1 MGKSSAA
8 GEQMPRVP
16 TEPLEASIEVPLL
29 SAAPEPEPEPKSKPE
44 PEPESKPEPE
54 GGSQRPELAASIEVP
69 LPSAAPE
76 PELPPQS
83 EPEPDEPE
91 PAGGSQPELAL
102 ADDAPAAPEAQ
113 TNRGPADVE
122 AGEGGNCLARN
133 RWLCLAAG
141 CGMQVCAGAVYSFGA
156 IADDLKQ
163 NLELKD
169 AFDQSMISIAGN
181 LGLWAGSFTGG
192 LLADARGPREV
203 MLGGAALLFVGYGAV
218 YLALSHRVD
227 ALREPL
233 IVAFFYL
240 LAGLGS
246 GWVMNSAMFTNTQ
259 NWGPARRAK
268 VVSILATL
276 MGAAATIW
284 STLLTGCLGG
294 HAELSR
300 VVGSSSAREVA
311 TLAGGLAISAP
322 QLSYGAELDGSGGGG
337 QAPAAAYHCVG
348 GWVNGDVVSF
358 FGLLALALPAITLFG
373 AWASFRMEDEEQRA
387 QADADDGGDEAITRR
402 LEQGV
407 RALLAV
413 LFTVGVCSVIVAMN
427 DGEEAA
433 VRVDQWS
440 PVLML
445 LVLGLL
451 GALLGSQRDLLVRC
465 RCRTED
471 LGAAYAGVQGGS
483 GAAQPAP
490 APAPAHT
497 ARTALH
503 TREFWLVAGVMATVC
518 GSNTV
523 TINLISI
530 IIDDRH
536 VGTPQFARGMNVML
550 MTTSALFRILTG
562 QLMAMAPDKPVHAWT
577 VTMSALASV
586 VGQALFAVDSTPL
599 LFAAVVI
606 VGVSDGFFWASL
618 PIVCNSLFG
627 LKNSG
632 GIYGMLNCLGAVGFI
647 SLSLGVQPAVYSSN
661 SSVGMMECDAGVLC
675 FRGFHLVCLA
685 YSVGGTC
692 AALGLVRV
700 VAKQRGSLASALLP
714 AQPPRLS
721 GSE

>member
-1 MGKSSAA
+1 
-8 GEQMPRVP
+8 MPRVP

-29 SAAPEPEPEPKSKPE
+29 SAAPEPGPGPEPGPEPESE
-44 PEPESKPEPE
+44 PEPEDP
-54 GGSQRPELAASIEVP
+54 QRLELAASIEVP
-69 LPSAAPE
+69 LTSVAPE

-91 PAGGSQPELAL
+91 PEGGSQPELAL

-259 NWGPARRAK
+259 NWDPARRAK

-322 QLSYGAELDGSGGGG
+322 QLSYGAELDGSDGGG

-387 QADADDGGDEAITRR
+387 RADADDGGDEAITRR

-407 RALLAV
+407 RALLAL

-433 VRVDQWS
+433 VRVDQCA

-451 GALLGSQRDLLVRC
+451 GALLGSQRDLLARC
-465 RCRTED
+465 RRRTED
-471 LGAAYAGVQGGS
+471 PGADSAGLQGGS

-490 APAPAHT
+490 PAPAHT

-661 SSVGMMECDAGVLC
+661 SSAGMMECDAGVLC

-692 AALGLVRV
+692 AALELVRV

-714 AQPPRLS
+714 APPPRLS